1 MTSIK
6 LIIESGPAQGKTVDV
21 PAEGLSVGRAAQND
35 LAIPDG
41 QLSRH
46 HCKVY
51 FVGGKLFVAD
61 LASANGTVVNNRAV
75 DAEAA
80 ALGSGDRIS
89 IGDTVLRV
97 EGGGPRSLFPQAG
110 AGGAGAGA
118 SSASAASGASG
129 ASAVPSSGASAVPSS
144 GVDLGLS
151 GGNYEKGPAP
161 ALNKKNMI
169 YLAAG
174 FVLFCGA
181 AFAVKM
187 LLSEPSDSGAP
198 RPVAEE
204 PKDDTL
210 EIRYAKVEGS
220 DANIF
225 KYELTLDAAGN
236 LSVLIDDI
244 AQSRHVRKTSEKP
257 VDPALVRD
265 LARKF
270 ERARFHSF
278 DDAYEGIPRANSWN
292 TRKLTGI
299 VNNRAKTVAVRNK
312 LVVPSELDALC
323 DEIEVFARAELG
335 LFSIEFSREKLI
347 ELARDSHL
355 LGARLSD
362 ERDIRPGNLYE
373 SMRALKLAISYLDT
387 IEPKPEFYDD
397 AVDLLSRAET
407 DLDAMWN
414 ERNFRA
420 EHAVRTKDWATAARA
435 LRELLEIV
443 PDRASERNRDAE
455 RRLLDA
461 ESRAKRTKR

>member
-1 MTSIK
+1 MTNIK
-6 LIIESGPAQGKTVDV
+6 LIIESGPSQGKTVEV

-75 DAEAA
+75 EAEAA
-80 ALGSGDRIS
+80 ALGSGDRIA

-97 EGGGPRSLFPQAG
+97 EGGGPRSLFPQAASG
-110 AGGAGAGA
+110 GGAGAPGER
-118 SSASAASGASG
+118 SAKGDA
-129 ASAVPSSGASAVPSS
+129 PSS

-161 ALNKKNMI
+161 TLNKKSMI

-174 FVLFCGA
+174 FVIFCGA
-181 AFAVKM
+181 AFAVKT
-187 LLSEPSDSGAP
+187 LLSEPGGDNSP

-204 PKDDTL
+204 QKDDTL
-210 EIRYAKVEGS
+210 EIRYTKVEGS
-220 DANIF
+220 EANIF

-236 LSVLIDDI
+236 LAVSIDDI
-244 AQSRHVRKTSEKP
+244 AQSRHVRKASEKP
-257 VDPALVRD
+257 VEPALVRE

-299 VNNRAKTVAVRNK
+299 VNNRAKTVSVRNK
-312 LVVPSELDALC
+312 LMVPSELDALC

-347 ELARDSHL
+347 ELARDSHI
-355 LGARLSD
+355 LGARLSA
-362 ERDIRPGNLYE
+362 ERDIRPSNLYE

-397 AVDLLSRAET
+397 AVVSLARAEE

-420 EHAVRTKDWATAARA
+420 EHSVRTKDWAAAAQA
-435 LRELLEIV
+435 LRELLQIV
-443 PDRASERNRDAE
+443 PDRANERYRDAE

-461 ESRAKRTKR
+461 EARLKKTRR